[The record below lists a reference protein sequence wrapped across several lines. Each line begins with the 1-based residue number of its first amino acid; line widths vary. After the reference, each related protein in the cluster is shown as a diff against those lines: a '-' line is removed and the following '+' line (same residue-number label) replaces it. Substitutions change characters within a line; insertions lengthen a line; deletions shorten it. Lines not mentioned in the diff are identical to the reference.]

1 MCIFCKIVNGE
12 IPSYK
17 IYEDNDFLAFMDI
30 SPATIGHTL
39 VIPKKHY
46 DSIFSLDEDT
56 KIFSLVIKLSKVI
69 KEALDLEGM
78 NILNNNGEVAG
89 QSVKHFHIHLIPR
102 YKDDNLKMNLP
113 ESTFNKDEF
122 EKIQKRILEKI

>member
-113 ESTFNKDEF
+113 ESTFNKEEF

>member
-113 ESTFNKDEF
+113 ESTFNKKEF